1 MFGGASTLGEKGDAP
16 EMKVQSLVQ
25 LSGVGV
31 DLVVGT
37 PATVVASGDFVGLD
51 FDRLAT
57 NADMFR
63 AYLQRLKSS
72 GSGLVCYNERWQD
85 DISCYTRR
93 FFLLLPGDRSFLL
106 RQLATGDHTVPMPQD
121 CSTATQA
128 IPAAIHAQAQ
138 DTLDA
143 LPSAD
148 SL

>member
-16 EMKVQSLVQ
+16 EMKVQSLVK
-25 LSGVGV
+25 LSGVGD

-121 CSTATQA
+121 PTISVM
-128 IPAAIHAQAQ
+128 
-138 DTLDA
+138 TLF
-143 LPSAD
+143 LQVQN
-148 SL
+148 

>member
-1 MFGGASTLGEKGDAP
+1 
-16 EMKVQSLVQ
+16 
-25 LSGVGV
+25 
-31 DLVVGT
+31 
-37 PATVVASGDFVGLD
+37 
-51 FDRLAT
+51 
-57 NADMFR
+57 MFR
-63 AYLQRLKSS
+63 AYPQRLKSS

-85 DISCYTRR
+85 YISCYTRR

-121 CSTATQA
+121 SSTPTQA

>member
-1 MFGGASTLGEKGDAP
+1 
-16 EMKVQSLVQ
+16 MKVQSLVK
-25 LSGVGV
+25 LSGVGD
-31 DLVVGT
+31 DLVVAT
-37 PATVVASGDFVGLD
+37 PATVVAPGDFVGLD

-93 FFLLLPGDRSFLL
+93 FFLLLPGDRSSLL

-121 CSTATQA
+121 PTISVM
-128 IPAAIHAQAQ
+128 
-138 DTLDA
+138 TLF
-143 LPSAD
+143 LQVQN
-148 SL
+148 

>member
-1 MFGGASTLGEKGDAP
+1 MFGGASTLDEKGDAP
-16 EMKVQSLVQ
+16 EMKVQSLVK
-25 LSGVGV
+25 LSGVGD

-93 FFLLLPGDRSFLL
+93 FFLLLPVDRSFLL
-106 RQLATGDHTVPMPQD
+106 RQLATAVPMPQD

-128 IPAAIHAQAQ
+128 IPAAIQAQAQ

>member
-1 MFGGASTLGEKGDAP
+1 L
-16 EMKVQSLVQ
+16 
-25 LSGVGV
+25 
-31 DLVVGT
+31 
-37 PATVVASGDFVGLD
+37 
-51 FDRLAT
+51 RLATSSGWTSTDWQRTT
-57 NADMFR
+57 NADM
-63 AYLQRLKSS
+63 
-72 GSGLVCYNERWQD
+72 RWQD